1 MKVATRDCG
10 DDFVRQV
17 GIGSLRRDEAALGP
31 TQTDIRRGGGV
42 HAPFLRA
49 EERLV
54 VLLADD
60 NRPYAH
66 VAALRQGV
74 QRLDDEG
81 TARWRIPFDEDDL
94 GIESRP
100 LQLSDKEACR
110 ALDAQDKVVGVA
122 VVTEVGDESNVWL
135 GVHVELSRMEKSR
148 IQRYTGFD
156 IGS

>member
-1 MKVATRDCG
+1 MKIATRDRG

-17 GIGSLRRDEAALGP
+17 GVRRLRRDEAALSP

-54 VLLADD
+54 VLVADD
-60 NRPYAH
+60 HRPHAH
-66 VAALRQGV
+66 VTALWQGV
-74 QRLDDEG
+74 QGLDDEG
-81 TARWRIPFDEDDL
+81 TAWWRIPFDEDYL
-94 GIESRP
+94 GVEFSS
-100 LQLSDKEACR
+100 LQLSDEKVCR
-110 ALDAQDKVVGVA
+110 PLDAQDKVVGV
-122 VVTEVGDESNVWL
+122 VVVAEVRDESNVWL